1 MMEQDRGT
9 DMTAISNA
17 APLDAAPRILVIED
31 EPLIAM
37 GIKLMLESL
46 GYAVHAIVDNEGDAI
61 AEARSSQLDLILAD
75 VRLKAGG
82 DGITAVKQILSERD
96 IPVLFL
102 TGNPADLE
110 ERGMGHMNV
119 LSKPFMPA
127 MLERAVRRM
136 IPDNGRKVQTS
147 EPCVQI
153 GPRGRE

>member
-1 MMEQDRGT
+1 
-9 DMTAISNA
+9 MTALSTV
-17 APLDAAPRILVIED
+17 APHNAAPRILVIED

-46 GYAVHAIVDNEGDAI
+46 GYIIHAIVDNERDAVV
-61 AEARSSQLDLILAD
+61 EARSDKLDLILAD

-82 DGITAVKQILSERD
+82 DGISAIKQILSERD
-96 IPVLFL
+96 IPVLFI

-119 LSKPFMPA
+119 LPKPFMPA
-127 MLERAVRRM
+127 MLERAVRRLISDSGQKIQ
-136 IPDNGRKVQTS
+136 IPENSVRT
-147 EPCVQI
+147 